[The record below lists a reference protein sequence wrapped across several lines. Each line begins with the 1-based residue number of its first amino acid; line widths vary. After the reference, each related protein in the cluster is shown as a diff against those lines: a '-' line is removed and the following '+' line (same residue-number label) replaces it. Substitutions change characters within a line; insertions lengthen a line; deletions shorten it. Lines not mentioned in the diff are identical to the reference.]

1 MLEQGTVLEGRY
13 EVKGRLGGGGTSQVY
28 AAYDREKKRNR
39 AIKEVLAPQGSQ
51 ELKRQVHNMV
61 RWVDSTNSQ
70 YENTVP
76 SPALALSQT
85 SQLVWNAQ
93 FLGQNYTLSLDPFNR
108 LEQGRKTYASLTTPQ
123 SVRLLEQAYSLA
135 VYSWNKFYI
144 SYREEQFRQ
153 NVESQE

>member
-1 MLEQGTVLEGRY
+1 MTNQ
-13 EVKGRLGGGGTSQVY
+13 KDFRLFFVSFLLTLM
-28 AAYDREKKRNR
+28 AAGW
-39 AIKEVLAPQGSQ
+39 VTLFF
-51 ELKRQVHNMV
+51 
-61 RWVDSTNSQ
+61 WVDSTNSQ
-70 YENTVP
+70 YENTAP

-123 SVRLLEQAYSLA
+123 SVRLFEQAYSLA

-144 SYREEQFRQ
+144 SYRENQFRQ

>member
-1 MLEQGTVLEGRY
+1 MTNQ
-13 EVKGRLGGGGTSQVY
+13 KDFRLFFVSFLLTLM
-28 AAYDREKKRNR
+28 AAGW
-39 AIKEVLAPQGSQ
+39 VTLFF
-51 ELKRQVHNMV
+51 
-61 RWVDSTNSQ
+61 WVDSTNSQ
-70 YENTVP
+70 YENTAP

-144 SYREEQFRQ
+144 SYREKQFRQ

>member
-1 MLEQGTVLEGRY
+1 MTNQ
-13 EVKGRLGGGGTSQVY
+13 KDFRLFFVSFLLTLM
-28 AAYDREKKRNR
+28 AAGW
-39 AIKEVLAPQGSQ
+39 VTLFF
-51 ELKRQVHNMV
+51 
-61 RWVDSTNSQ
+61 WVDSTNSQ
-70 YENTVP
+70 YENTAP

-93 FLGQNYTLSLDPFNR
+93 FLGQNYTLSLDPLNR

-144 SYREEQFRQ
+144 SYREKQFRQ

>member
-1 MLEQGTVLEGRY
+1 MTNQ
-13 EVKGRLGGGGTSQVY
+13 KDFRLFFVSFLLTLM
-28 AAYDREKKRNR
+28 AAGW
-39 AIKEVLAPQGSQ
+39 VTLFF
-51 ELKRQVHNMV
+51 
-61 RWVDSTNSQ
+61 WVDSTNSQ
-70 YENTVP
+70 YENTAP

-144 SYREEQFRQ
+144 SYREKQFRQ
-153 NVESQE
+153 NVESQEYGEQTNIG

>member
-1 MLEQGTVLEGRY
+1 MTNQ
-13 EVKGRLGGGGTSQVY
+13 KDFRLFFVSFLLTLM
-28 AAYDREKKRNR
+28 AAGW
-39 AIKEVLAPQGSQ
+39 VTLFF
-51 ELKRQVHNMV
+51 
-61 RWVDSTNSQ
+61 WVDSTNSQ
-70 YENTVP
+70 YENTAP

-135 VYSWNKFYI
+135 VYSWNKFYA
-144 SYREEQFRQ
+144 SYREDQFRQ

>member
-1 MLEQGTVLEGRY
+1 MTNQ
-13 EVKGRLGGGGTSQVY
+13 KDFRLFFVSFLLTLM
-28 AAYDREKKRNR
+28 AAGW
-39 AIKEVLAPQGSQ
+39 VTLFF
-51 ELKRQVHNMV
+51 
-61 RWVDSTNSQ
+61 WVDSTNSQ

-85 SQLVWNAQ
+85 SQLVWTAQ
-93 FLGQNYTLSLDPFNR
+93 FLGQNYPLSLDPFNR

-135 VYSWNKFYI
+135 VYSWNKFYA
-144 SYREEQFRQ
+144 SYREKQFRQ

>member
-1 MLEQGTVLEGRY
+1 MTNQ
-13 EVKGRLGGGGTSQVY
+13 KDFRLFFVSFLLTLM
-28 AAYDREKKRNR
+28 AAGW
-39 AIKEVLAPQGSQ
+39 VTLFF
-51 ELKRQVHNMV
+51 
-61 RWVDSTNSQ
+61 WVDSTNSQ
-70 YENTVP
+70 YENTAP

-93 FLGQNYTLSLDPFNR
+93 LLGQNYTLSLDPFNR

-144 SYREEQFRQ
+144 SYRENQFRQ

>member
-1 MLEQGTVLEGRY
+1 MTNQ
-13 EVKGRLGGGGTSQVY
+13 KDFRLFFVSFLLTLM
-28 AAYDREKKRNR
+28 AAGW
-39 AIKEVLAPQGSQ
+39 VTLFF
-51 ELKRQVHNMV
+51 
-61 RWVDSTNSQ
+61 WVDSTNSQ
-70 YENTVP
+70 YENTAP

-144 SYREEQFRQ
+144 SYKEKQFRQ

>member
-1 MLEQGTVLEGRY
+1 MTNQ
-13 EVKGRLGGGGTSQVY
+13 KDFRLFFVSFLLTLM
-28 AAYDREKKRNR
+28 AAGW
-39 AIKEVLAPQGSQ
+39 VTLFF
-51 ELKRQVHNMV
+51 
-61 RWVDSTNSQ
+61 WVDSTNSQ
-70 YENTVP
+70 YENTAP

-85 SQLVWNAQ
+85 SQLGWNAQ
-93 FLGQNYTLSLDPFNR
+93 FLWQNYTLSLDPFNR

-144 SYREEQFRQ
+144 SYRENQFRQ

>member
-1 MLEQGTVLEGRY
+1 MTNQ
-13 EVKGRLGGGGTSQVY
+13 KDFRLFFVSFLLTLM
-28 AAYDREKKRNR
+28 AAGW
-39 AIKEVLAPQGSQ
+39 VTLFF
-51 ELKRQVHNMV
+51 
-61 RWVDSTNSQ
+61 WVDSTNSQ

-135 VYSWNKFYI
+135 VYSWNKFYA
-144 SYREEQFRQ
+144 SYREKQFRQ
-153 NVESQE
+153 NVESQA

>member
-1 MLEQGTVLEGRY
+1 MTNQ
-13 EVKGRLGGGGTSQVY
+13 KDFRLFFVSFLLTLM
-28 AAYDREKKRNR
+28 AAGW
-39 AIKEVLAPQGSQ
+39 VTLFF
-51 ELKRQVHNMV
+51 
-61 RWVDSTNSQ
+61 WVDSTNSQ
-70 YENTVP
+70 YENTAP

-85 SQLVWNAQ
+85 SQLVWTAQ

>member
-1 MLEQGTVLEGRY
+1 MTNQ
-13 EVKGRLGGGGTSQVY
+13 KDFRLFFVSFLLTLM
-28 AAYDREKKRNR
+28 AAGW
-39 AIKEVLAPQGSQ
+39 VTLFF
-51 ELKRQVHNMV
+51 
-61 RWVDSTNSQ
+61 WVDSTNSQ
-70 YENTVP
+70 YENTAP

-135 VYSWNKFYI
+135 VYSWNKFYD
-144 SYREEQFRQ
+144 SYREKQFRQ

>member
-1 MLEQGTVLEGRY
+1 MTNQ
-13 EVKGRLGGGGTSQVY
+13 KDFRLFFVSFLLTLM
-28 AAYDREKKRNR
+28 AAGW
-39 AIKEVLAPQGSQ
+39 VTLFF
-51 ELKRQVHNMV
+51 
-61 RWVDSTNSQ
+61 WVDSTNSQ
-70 YENTVP
+70 YENTAP

-85 SQLVWNAQ
+85 SQLIWTAQ

-144 SYREEQFRQ
+144 SYRENQFRQ

>member
-1 MLEQGTVLEGRY
+1 MTNQ
-13 EVKGRLGGGGTSQVY
+13 KDFRLFFVSFLLTLM
-28 AAYDREKKRNR
+28 AAGW
-39 AIKEVLAPQGSQ
+39 VTLFF
-51 ELKRQVHNMV
+51 
-61 RWVDSTNSQ
+61 WVDSTNSQ

-135 VYSWNKFYI
+135 VYSWNKFYA
-144 SYREEQFRQ
+144 SYREKQFRQ
-153 NVESQE
+153 NVEFQE

>member
-1 MLEQGTVLEGRY
+1 MTTQ
-13 EVKGRLGGGGTSQVY
+13 KDFRLFFVSFLLTLM
-28 AAYDREKKRNR
+28 AAGW
-39 AIKEVLAPQGSQ
+39 VTLFF
-51 ELKRQVHNMV
+51 
-61 RWVDSTNSQ
+61 WVDSTNSQ
-70 YENTVP
+70 YENTAP

-85 SQLVWNAQ
+85 SQLVWTAQ

-144 SYREEQFRQ
+144 SYRENQFRQ

>member
-1 MLEQGTVLEGRY
+1 MTNQ
-13 EVKGRLGGGGTSQVY
+13 KDFRLFFVSFLLTLM
-28 AAYDREKKRNR
+28 AA
-39 AIKEVLAPQGSQ
+39 G
-51 ELKRQVHNMV
+51 
-61 RWVDSTNSQ
+61 WVTLFFWVASTNSQ

-135 VYSWNKFYI
+135 VYSWNKFYA
-144 SYREEQFRQ
+144 SYREDQFRQ

>member
-1 MLEQGTVLEGRY
+1 M
-13 EVKGRLGGGGTSQVY
+13 
-28 AAYDREKKRNR
+28 AAGW
-39 AIKEVLAPQGSQ
+39 VTLFF
-51 ELKRQVHNMV
+51 
-61 RWVDSTNSQ
+61 WVDSTNSQ

>member
-1 MLEQGTVLEGRY
+1 MTNQ
-13 EVKGRLGGGGTSQVY
+13 KDFRLFFVSFLLTLM
-28 AAYDREKKRNR
+28 AAGW
-39 AIKEVLAPQGSQ
+39 VTLFF
-51 ELKRQVHNMV
+51 
-61 RWVDSTNSQ
+61 WVDSTNSQ
-70 YENTVP
+70 YENTAP

-135 VYSWNKFYI
+135 VYSWNKFYN
-144 SYREEQFRQ
+144 SYREDQFRQ

>member
-1 MLEQGTVLEGRY
+1 MTNQ
-13 EVKGRLGGGGTSQVY
+13 KDFRLFFVSFLLTLM
-28 AAYDREKKRNR
+28 AAGW
-39 AIKEVLAPQGSQ
+39 VTLFF
-51 ELKRQVHNMV
+51 
-61 RWVDSTNSQ
+61 WVDSTNSQ
-70 YENTVP
+70 YENTAP

-93 FLGQNYTLSLDPFNR
+93 LLGQNYTLSLDPFNR

-135 VYSWNKFYI
+135 VYSRNKFYI
-144 SYREEQFRQ
+144 SYREKQFRQ

>member
-1 MLEQGTVLEGRY
+1 MTNQ
-13 EVKGRLGGGGTSQVY
+13 KDFRLFFVSFLLTLM
-28 AAYDREKKRNR
+28 AAGW
-39 AIKEVLAPQGSQ
+39 VTLFF
-51 ELKRQVHNMV
+51 
-61 RWVDSTNSQ
+61 WVDSTNSQ
-70 YENTVP
+70 YENTAP

-85 SQLVWNAQ
+85 SQLVWTAQ

-144 SYREEQFRQ
+144 SYRDKQFRQ

>member
-1 MLEQGTVLEGRY
+1 MTNQ
-13 EVKGRLGGGGTSQVY
+13 KDFRLFFVSFLLTLM
-28 AAYDREKKRNR
+28 AAGW
-39 AIKEVLAPQGSQ
+39 VTLFF
-51 ELKRQVHNMV
+51 
-61 RWVDSTNSQ
+61 WVDSTNSQ

-135 VYSWNKFYI
+135 VYSRNKFYI

>member
-1 MLEQGTVLEGRY
+1 MTNQ
-13 EVKGRLGGGGTSQVY
+13 KDFRLFFVSFLLTLM
-28 AAYDREKKRNR
+28 AAGW
-39 AIKEVLAPQGSQ
+39 VTLFF
-51 ELKRQVHNMV
+51 
-61 RWVDSTNSQ
+61 WVDSTNSQ

-85 SQLVWNAQ
+85 Q

-144 SYREEQFRQ
+144 SYREKQFRQ

>member
-1 MLEQGTVLEGRY
+1 MPLLVKMLLL
-13 EVKGRLGGGGTSQVY
+13 VKDVKKNDKSKDFRLFFVSFLLTLM
-28 AAYDREKKRNR
+28 AAGW
-39 AIKEVLAPQGSQ
+39 VTLFF
-51 ELKRQVHNMV
+51 
-61 RWVDSTNSQ
+61 WVDSTNSQ

-85 SQLVWNAQ
+85 SQLVWTAQ

-135 VYSWNKFYI
+135 VYSWNKFYA
-144 SYREEQFRQ
+144 SYREDQFRQ

>member
-1 MLEQGTVLEGRY
+1 MTNQ
-13 EVKGRLGGGGTSQVY
+13 KDFRLFFVSFLLTLM
-28 AAYDREKKRNR
+28 AAGW
-39 AIKEVLAPQGSQ
+39 VTLFF
-51 ELKRQVHNMV
+51 
-61 RWVDSTNSQ
+61 WVDSTNSQ
-70 YENTVP
+70 YENTAP

-85 SQLVWNAQ
+85 SRLVWNAQ

-144 SYREEQFRQ
+144 SYRENQFRQ

>member
-1 MLEQGTVLEGRY
+1 MTNQ
-13 EVKGRLGGGGTSQVY
+13 KDFRLFFVSFLLTLM
-28 AAYDREKKRNR
+28 AAGW
-39 AIKEVLAPQGSQ
+39 VTLFF
-51 ELKRQVHNMV
+51 
-61 RWVDSTNSQ
+61 WVDSTNSQ
-70 YENTVP
+70 YENTAP

-123 SVRLLEQAYSLA
+123 SIRLLEQAYSLA

>member
-1 MLEQGTVLEGRY
+1 MTNQ
-13 EVKGRLGGGGTSQVY
+13 KDFRLFFVSFLLTLM
-28 AAYDREKKRNR
+28 AAGW
-39 AIKEVLAPQGSQ
+39 VTLFF
-51 ELKRQVHNMV
+51 
-61 RWVDSTNSQ
+61 WVDSTNSQ

-85 SQLVWNAQ
+85 SQLVWTAQ

>member
-1 MLEQGTVLEGRY
+1 MTNQ
-13 EVKGRLGGGGTSQVY
+13 KDFRLFFVSFLLTLM
-28 AAYDREKKRNR
+28 AAGW
-39 AIKEVLAPQGSQ
+39 VTLFF
-51 ELKRQVHNMV
+51 
-61 RWVDSTNSQ
+61 WVDSTNSQ

-85 SQLVWNAQ
+85 SQLVWTAQ

-135 VYSWNKFYI
+135 VYSWNKFYA
-144 SYREEQFRQ
+144 SYREKQFRQ
-153 NVESQE
+153 NVEFQE

>member
-1 MLEQGTVLEGRY
+1 MTNQ
-13 EVKGRLGGGGTSQVY
+13 KDFRLFFVSFLLTLM
-28 AAYDREKKRNR
+28 AAGW
-39 AIKEVLAPQGSQ
+39 VTLFF
-51 ELKRQVHNMV
+51 
-61 RWVDSTNSQ
+61 WVDSTNSQ

-144 SYREEQFRQ
+144 SYRENQFRQ

>member
-1 MLEQGTVLEGRY
+1 MTNQ
-13 EVKGRLGGGGTSQVY
+13 KDFRLFFVSFLLTLM
-28 AAYDREKKRNR
+28 AAGW
-39 AIKEVLAPQGSQ
+39 VTLFF
-51 ELKRQVHNMV
+51 
-61 RWVDSTNSQ
+61 WVDSTNSQ

-85 SQLVWNAQ
+85 SQLVWTAQ

-144 SYREEQFRQ
+144 SYREKQFRQ

>member
-1 MLEQGTVLEGRY
+1 MTNQ
-13 EVKGRLGGGGTSQVY
+13 KDFRLFFVSFLLTLM
-28 AAYDREKKRNR
+28 AAGW
-39 AIKEVLAPQGSQ
+39 VTLFF
-51 ELKRQVHNMV
+51 
-61 RWVDSTNSQ
+61 WVDSTNSQ

-123 SVRLLEQAYSLA
+123 SIRLLEQAYSLA
-135 VYSWNKFYI
+135 VYSWNKFYA
-144 SYREEQFRQ
+144 SYREDQFRQ

>member
-1 MLEQGTVLEGRY
+1 MTNQ
-13 EVKGRLGGGGTSQVY
+13 KDFRLFFVSFLLTLM
-28 AAYDREKKRNR
+28 AAGW
-39 AIKEVLAPQGSQ
+39 VTLFF
-51 ELKRQVHNMV
+51 
-61 RWVDSTNSQ
+61 WVDSTNSQ
-70 YENTVP
+70 YENTAP

-85 SQLVWNAQ
+85 SQLVWTAQ

-144 SYREEQFRQ
+144 SYRENQFRQ

>member
-1 MLEQGTVLEGRY
+1 MTNQ
-13 EVKGRLGGGGTSQVY
+13 KDFRLFFVSFLLTLM
-28 AAYDREKKRNR
+28 AAGW
-39 AIKEVLAPQGSQ
+39 VTLFF
-51 ELKRQVHNMV
+51 
-61 RWVDSTNSQ
+61 WVDSTNSQ
-70 YENTVP
+70 YENTAP

-135 VYSWNKFYI
+135 VYSWNKFYA
-144 SYREEQFRQ
+144 SYRENQFRQ

>member
-1 MLEQGTVLEGRY
+1 MTNQ
-13 EVKGRLGGGGTSQVY
+13 KDFRLFFVSFLLTLM
-28 AAYDREKKRNR
+28 AAGW
-39 AIKEVLAPQGSQ
+39 VTLFF
-51 ELKRQVHNMV
+51 
-61 RWVDSTNSQ
+61 WVDSTNSQ

-144 SYREEQFRQ
+144 SYREKQFRQ

>member
-1 MLEQGTVLEGRY
+1 MTNQKDFRLFFVSFLLTLMAEGW
-13 EVKGRLGGGGTSQVY
+13 VTLFF
-28 AAYDREKKRNR
+28 
-39 AIKEVLAPQGSQ
+39 
-51 ELKRQVHNMV
+51 
-61 RWVDSTNSQ
+61 WVDSTNSQ
-70 YENTVP
+70 YENTAP

-135 VYSWNKFYI
+135 VYSWNKFYA
-144 SYREEQFRQ
+144 SYREDQFRQ

>member
-1 MLEQGTVLEGRY
+1 MTNQ
-13 EVKGRLGGGGTSQVY
+13 KDFRLFFVSFLLTLM
-28 AAYDREKKRNR
+28 AAGW
-39 AIKEVLAPQGSQ
+39 VTLFF
-51 ELKRQVHNMV
+51 
-61 RWVDSTNSQ
+61 WVDSTNSQ
-70 YENTVP
+70 YENTAP

-85 SQLVWNAQ
+85 SQLVWTAQ

-135 VYSWNKFYI
+135 VYSWNKFYA
-144 SYREEQFRQ
+144 SYREKQFRQ